1 MADNALTVG
10 TISLVATILGG
21 WLWVDSYFITRAEAD
36 TAHTGFKTEIRE
48 TYLELKI
55 DGANSEMAFI
65 ERDGVKDEER
75 RRYDLLK
82 FGVERM
88 SQSLMD
94 LEK

>member
-1 MADNALTVG
+1 MPDKALTAG
-10 TISLVATILGG
+10 TISLVATIIVG
-21 WLWVDSYFITRAEAD
+21 WLWVDSYFMSRAEAN
-36 TAHTGFKTEIRE
+36 TAHAGFKADIRE

-55 DGANSEMAFI
+55 DGANSELAFI
-65 ERDGVKDEER
+65 ERGGVAEEER

>member
-1 MADNALTVG
+1 MGDKAITAG
-10 TISLVATILGG
+10 TISLIVTIIGF
-21 WLWVDSYFITRAEAD
+21 WAWVDSYFITRAEAEV
-36 TAHTGFKTEIRE
+36 AHHGFKTEIRE

-55 DGANSEMAFI
+55 DGANSELAFI

-88 SQSLMD
+88 SQTLMD
-94 LEK
+94 LEQ